1 MDNLL
6 SLSEKLES
14 YDQDMLKDIKT
25 LLKNAKDLNENDK
38 KMIQTMDEQG
48 RTLQEIMGS
57 LSTIK
62 AGVIH
67 TTLIYLQKV
76 LLFTI

>member
-76 LLFTI
+76 LL